1 MKYLKDL
8 DVFNKK
14 VLVRVDFNVPIK
26 DGVVTDNNRIKASL
40 ETINYLLENG
50 AKVILMSHL
59 GKVKTE
65 EDRIKNDMKYVVSE
79 LSRLLNREVKFS
91 FYPIGDELENL
102 INSLLSGEVLL
113 VQNTRW
119 LDLNDKKESNCDD
132 ELSKYW
138 ASLVDCYVMDAFGSA
153 HRAHAST
160 CGIAKYTE
168 SAVGPLMMKEMALL
182 DEVIEADNKIA
193 ILGGAKAEDKIK
205 MIDNLAPK
213 SKYILIGG
221 LMSAPFLKVKGYNT
235 GACVFS
241 EEAYNEAKMLLEKYG
256 NKIVLPVDFVT
267 AKTEESEN
275 FIKSIESFE
284 DDDLQFD
291 VGPKT
296 IEIFKEKLFE
306 STTIFW
312 NGPLGLF
319 ENPKYERGTL
329 EILELLSDFNAKV
342 ILAGGDTGNAAK
354 KMGLDSLFI
363 ISTGG
368 GASLEYLGG
377 DLFPILEVLGAKKK
391 N

>member
-1 MKYLKDL
+1 
-8 DVFNKK
+8 
-14 VLVRVDFNVPIK
+14 
-26 DGVVTDNNRIKASL
+26 
-40 ETINYLLENG
+40 
-50 AKVILMSHL
+50 MSHL

-65 EDRIKNDMKYVVSE
+65 EDKAKNDMKYVVGE
-79 LSRLLNREVKFS
+79 VSRLLNREVKFS
-91 FYPIGDELENL
+91 FSPVGEELENL
-102 INSLLSGEVLL
+102 IKNLTSGEVLL

-119 LDLNDKKESNCDD
+119 LDLNGKLESGCD
-132 ELSKYW
+132 ENLSKYW

-160 CGIAKYTE
+160 CGVAKYTE
-168 SAVGPLMMKEMALL
+168 SAVGPLMMREMNML
-182 DEVIEADNKIA
+182 DEVIEAENKIA

-235 GACVFS
+235 GACAFS
-241 EEAYNEAKMLLEKYG
+241 EEAFNEAKMLLEKYG
-256 NKIVLPVDFVT
+256 DKIVLPVDFIT
-267 AKTEESEN
+267 AKSEAAETVV
-275 FIKSIESFE
+275 KDIEAFE
-284 DDDLQFD
+284 NDDLQFD

-296 IEIFKEKLFE
+296 IELFKEKLFE
-306 STTIFW
+306 STMIFW

-319 ENPKYERGTL
+319 ENPKYEKGTL

-354 KMGLDSLFI
+354 KMGLDSLFV

-377 DLFPILEVLGAKKK
+377 ELFPILEVLGVKKK